1 MTQLLQLGLC
11 LIFKKTIL
19 DTEFKGD
26 WLWALQPF
34 TSRSPSS
41 IPSQVVAL
49 HSILC
54 EQSIWEIYTFILLV
68 TCVMTNFGFFF
79 KYVHNPKGF
88 GMWVMGADFSLW
100 TNHRLF
106 TMTVALSISYS
117 RGLIKMHSSVS
128 FGFIGWHPYCK
139 ELSTDLLTLL
149 VKIYVH
155 ECPQGSPAVFFCRQN
170 FMQTSVGEKCLMKNR
185 NKIWRDVW
193 NLFTLVFWNAI
204 FELFP

>member
-19 DTEFKGD
+19 DTKFKGD

-49 HSILC
+49 HSILF
-54 EQSIWEIYTFILLV
+54 EQFTREIYTFISLV
-68 TCVMTNFGFFF
+68 TSVMTNFVFLQICAQ
-79 KYVHNPKGF
+79 PKMTWHVVYG
-88 GMWVMGADFSLW
+88 GDFSLW

-106 TMTVALSISYS
+106 TMTAALSISYS

-128 FGFIGWHPYCK
+128 FGFIG
-139 ELSTDLLTLL
+139 
-149 VKIYVH
+149 
-155 ECPQGSPAVFFCRQN
+155 
-170 FMQTSVGEKCLMKNR
+170 
-185 NKIWRDVW
+185 
-193 NLFTLVFWNAI
+193 
-204 FELFP
+204 